1 MKKRIM
7 AIAAAV
13 ILVAAF
19 VFMAVPAGAAIVVP
33 NGFINDLSSSSLL
46 LSATQN
52 GSFSGDDFTGITLF
66 TSEKMLGNTVSDGVI
81 LWFLVESVS
90 NMPQLFDAHLL
101 FSRVPTDGLVPPYP
115 KCYLSLNSREFI
127 SLNGISYD
135 LYSYT
140 YSSSDWNS
148 VIGGVSSPNRCSLY
162 VTGTDGLAAVDTSWY
177 FGVNTVTDFY
187 GAFLNAGKVD
197 QSAGG
202 YQGVYT
208 GADWVLTF
216 DVLSSYG
223 SDYVT
228 ELAPELVNGFV
239 NLDAMIARGV
249 SDYMNDTGRDFL
261 VTVSGYSLEIRFY
274 EPYSLEDAP
283 IRTFGGENLSVV
295 IKTANG
301 NPTQLTPASLPDGWI
316 GWYND
321 NVSQALDFAFMTITS
336 SVTSNWVERL
346 YVSNADFNAGYN
358 AGYDDGY
365 INGEVAGSES
375 GFSAGYDEGYDDGDN
390 AGWRRGTAEGYEYGL
405 QDGYKDGFENGY
417 LEGEIEGLYNG
428 EQNGYKD
435 GYREGLAVA
444 EQGDFY
450 SLFSAVIDAPV
461 SAFTNLLD
469 FQVLGVNVAEFVLS
483 LISAFFAIKIVR
495 IFV

>member
-1 MKKRIM
+1 MKKRIF

-33 NGFINDLSSSSLL
+33 SGFINDLSSSSLM
-46 LSATQN
+46 LSGTQN
-52 GSFSGDDFTGITLF
+52 GSFSSDDFTGITLF
-66 TSEKMLGNTVSDGVI
+66 TSEKMLGNQVSDGVI

-90 NMPQLFDAHLL
+90 NMPQFFDAHLM

-115 KCYLSLNSREFI
+115 RCYLHLDSREFLT
-127 SLNGISYD
+127 LNGISYD
-135 LYSYT
+135 LYTYT
-140 YSSSDWNS
+140 YSSSDWNAL
-148 VIGGVSSPNRCSLY
+148 IGGVASPNRCSLY

-177 FGVNTVTDFY
+177 FGVNTVSDFY
-187 GAFLNAGKVD
+187 GAFLDAGKVD

-208 GADWVLTF
+208 GAEWILTF
-216 DVLSSYG
+216 DVLSPYG
-223 SDYVT
+223 SDYVI
-228 ELAPELVNGFV
+228 ELTPDVVNGYL
-239 NLDAMIARGV
+239 NLDDMIAYAVSNFGV
-249 SDYMNDTGRDFL
+249 STGLDYL
-261 VTVSGYSLEIRFY
+261 STVAGYTLTCNFY

-283 IRTFGGENLSVV
+283 IRSYGGEDLTFRLKV
-295 IKTANG
+295 ANG
-301 NPTQLTPASLPDGWI
+301 NPTQLTPVSRDDGWI
-316 GWYND
+316 DWVNS
-321 NVSQALDFAFMTITS
+321 NVSQVWDFASLEISS
-336 SVTSNWVERL
+336 SVPSNWVKRL

-469 FQVLGVNVAEFVLS
+469 FNVLGVNVAEFVLS